1 MTLQEDFVLEK
12 INQIKQIV
20 NLPEKY
26 HTYNELLLKQFHS
39 IYSISSKARWVGI
52 DPNIPPEKN
61 IVIEKGVGKN

>member
-26 HTYNELLLKQFHS
+26 YTYNELLLKQFHS
-39 IYSISSKARWVGI
+39 IYSISSKARWVASI
-52 DPNIPPEKN
+52 QTYYQNQKLL
-61 IVIEKGVGKN
+61 